1 MASYGADKS
10 LRLLEAMRAEAQT
23 QMPPL
28 GIIYRRSQLA
38 KQPAP
43 APSSGGLCL
52 IGLHHWHPTIAV
64 FRCNRLSKLICVRCG
79 IRNWWRQ

>member
-10 LRLLEAMRAEAQT
+10 LRLLEAMRAETQT

-28 GIIYRRSQLA
+28 GMIYRRSQLN
-38 KQPAP
+38 KQP

-52 IGLHHWHPTIAV
+52 IGLHHWHPTIAI
-64 FRCNRLSKLICVRCG
+64 FWRGRLSKLICTRCG
-79 IRNWWRQ
+79 TRKWWKQ